1 MIIRKLTLLLNSLVV
16 LLVSS
21 GCQNLRPSQH
31 PLVRLDHAHHFGA
44 TRIAFSPSG
53 RFLSSGGFQGDIKIW
68 SVPGGKLIK
77 ILKKHT
83 RPVRGFAWI
92 NDDVLVSAAED
103 GKLLKWSLSSGKV
116 SSERILKAI
125 SSMTWSTK
133 AKTII
138 TGHKNGNIRLLS
150 QNFELLK
157 KFNVGKK
164 VLSVSASN
172 DARYFAASTSNRKV
186 FLFDNKL
193 SFLKQLNG
201 LRKKVYE
208 LRFSPNNNT
217 LAGST
222 WFKIMLWDIESGK
235 FKQNNTEHLGA
246 IVSLDYHPSGK
257 KIISLGRHTDANM
270 RLSDVS
276 SGKIIRRLSAH
287 EYCGWNIRFSPNG
300 RYVASS
306 SEDEG
311 VRLYDLSE
319 PYNPTIIPGNRTK
332 N

>member
-1 MIIRKLTLLLNSLVV
+1 
-16 LLVSS
+16 
-21 GCQNLRPSQH
+21 
-31 PLVRLDHAHHFGA
+31 
-44 TRIAFSPSG
+44 
-53 RFLSSGGFQGDIKIW
+53 
-68 SVPGGKLIK
+68 
-77 ILKKHT
+77 
-83 RPVRGFAWI
+83 
-92 NDDVLVSAAED
+92 VLVSAAED
-103 GKLLKWSLSSGKV
+103 GKLLKWSLTSGKV
-116 SSERILKAI
+116 SNKRKLKAI
-125 SSMTWSTK
+125 SSMTWSAKT
-133 AKTII
+133 KTII
-138 TGHKNGNIRLLS
+138 TGHKNGNIRLMT
-150 QNFELLK
+150 QNFLPLK
-157 KFNVGKK
+157 KYNVGKK
-164 VLSVSASN
+164 VLSVSASS

-193 SFLKQLNG
+193 AFVKHMNG

-208 LRFSPNNNT
+208 LRFSPDNKT

-246 IVSLDYHPSGK
+246 IVSLDYHPNGK

-287 EYCGWNIRFSPNG
+287 EYCGWNIRFSPSG

-319 PYNPTIIPGNRTK
+319 PYNPTIIPGNGIK
-332 N
+332 K